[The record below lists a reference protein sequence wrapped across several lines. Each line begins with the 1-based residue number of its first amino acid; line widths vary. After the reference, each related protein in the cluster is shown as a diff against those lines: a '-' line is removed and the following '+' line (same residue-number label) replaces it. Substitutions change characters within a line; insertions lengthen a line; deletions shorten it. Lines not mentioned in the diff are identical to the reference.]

1 MSRYETEEEQI
12 DAIKS
17 WWKKN
22 GTALLTAVLVVVLAF
37 SGWRYW
43 TNSQYVEKANA
54 SAIFEALQINS
65 ERGTFGEVS
74 REALKLM
81 QESPQSPY
89 ATAAALMYAKFELDN
104 GKVDNAIE
112 KFEWVEQNATDA
124 ELKAVAKLRLAR
136 LYLDQKEFDKAQ
148 AALDS
153 LAMAKLS
160 DGQQANRDY
169 TVGVLALFKGD
180 QDSARTAFIAVTEN
194 ESADDTLRGLAQIQL
209 DDLAL

>member
-22 GTALLTAVLVVVLAF
+22 GTALLSAVLVVVLAF

-54 SAIFEALQINS
+54 SGTFEALQINA
-65 ERGTFGEVS
+65 ERGSFGEVS

-89 ATAAALMYAKFELDN
+89 AAAAALMYAKFELDN
-104 GKVDNAIE
+104 GKVENAIE
-112 KFEWVEQNATDA
+112 KFEWVQQNATDA
-124 ELKAVAKLRLAR
+124 ELKAVAQLRLAR
-136 LYLDQKEFDKAQ
+136 LYLDQKDFDKAQ
-148 AALDS
+148 STLDS
-153 LAMAKLS
+153 LAKAKLS
-160 DGQQANRDY
+160 AGQKANMDY
-169 TVGVLALFKGD
+169 TLGVLALLKQENDAARSAFK
-180 QDSARTAFIAVTEN
+180 SVTDN
-194 ESADDTLRGLAQIQL
+194 DSADDTLRGLAQIQL
-209 DDLAL
+209 DDLAQ